1 MENEKIIIIDFGSQY
16 TQLIARRVR
25 EANVFSEIISPGK
38 KVILDAD
45 VKGVILSG
53 GPKSV
58 YDSDSPKVNFDD
70 LTNVPVLGICY
81 GMQLMAEHF
90 NGNVMKSDKREYGK
104 AMLEVILDNPLFN
117 DIHRSNSVWMSHSDK
132 VVKLPDGF
140 KSIAI
145 SGNTENAAIM
155 CIEKNMYGIQFH
167 PEVVHTQFGSK
178 IIHNFL
184 YGICNTKGNWNPSNF
199 INNVIDEIRA
209 FAPDGN
215 VISGVSGG
223 VDSTVASELVH
234 RAIGNRMKGF
244 LIDTGLLRQSE
255 GKEMVKTLKSL
266 LEMSIEYIDE
276 SNLFLSNL
284 NNISD
289 PETKRKIIGK
299 TFIDVFEK
307 AASRVEN
314 VKYLV
319 QGTIYPDRIES
330 SSINGP
336 SSTIKSH
343 HNVGGLP
350 ERMHLKLIEPLKDL
364 FKDEVREVGKA
375 LNIPKELLNRH
386 PFPGPGLAVRILG
399 NIDRN
404 NVNIL
409 QQADNIFISTIR
421 KHGLYNDIWQAFAVF
436 LPVRTVGV
444 MGDNRT
450 YENVIVLRA
459 VNSVDGMTADWYD
472 FPKHVLHEASTRIIN
487 EVNGVNRVVYD
498 ISTKPPST
506 IEWE

>member
-25 EANVFSEIISPGK
+25 EANVFSEIISPDK
-38 KVILDAD
+38 KVTLDAD

-53 GPKSV
+53 GPRSV
-58 YDSDSPKVNFDD
+58 YDKDSPRVDFDD
-70 LTNVPVLGICY
+70 LLNIPVLGICY
-81 GMQLMAEHF
+81 GMQLMAENF

-104 AMLEVILDNPLFN
+104 AMLEVISDNPLFTGI
-117 DIHRSNSVWMSHSDK
+117 DKTSSVLMSHSDK
-132 VVKLPDGF
+132 VVTLPNGF

-145 SGNTENAAIM
+145 SGNTDNAAIM
-155 CIEKNMYGIQFH
+155 CAEKNMYGIQFH
-167 PEVVHTQFGSK
+167 PEVVHTEFGNK

-184 YGICNTKGNWNPSNF
+184 YDICNTKGNWNPSNF
-199 INNVIDEIRA
+199 INNVIEEIRA

-215 VISGVSGG
+215 VISGISGG

-234 RAIGNRMKGF
+234 RAIGNRMNGF
-244 LIDTGLLRQSE
+244 MIDTGLLRQNE
-255 GKEMVKTLKSL
+255 GKETIKTLKSL
-266 LEMSIEYIDE
+266 LDMNIEYIDE

-307 AASRVEN
+307 AAKGVDN
-314 VKYLV
+314 AKYLV

-330 SSINGP
+330 NSINGP

-350 ERMHLKLIEPLKDL
+350 ERMHLRLIEPLKDL
-364 FKDEVREVGKA
+364 FKDEVRKVGKA
-375 LNIPKELLNRH
+375 LNIPDELLKRH

-421 KHGLYNDIWQAFAVF
+421 KHWLYNDIWQAFAVF
-436 LPVRTVGV
+436 LPIRTVGV

-459 VNSVDGMTADWYD
+459 VTSVDGMTADWYD
-472 FPKHVLHEASTRIIN
+472 FPKQVLHETSTRIIN
-487 EVNGVNRVVYD
+487 EVSGVNRVVYD